1 MVVWFRHGSCTVGV
15 EDGVVRAGD
24 FAALTSL
31 LQAANTLEGERD
43 RLLADA
49 HAQAQ
54 QVVAQAQKY
63 AQHVANEAQAEAER
77 LTAQATQQAQTLIA
91 DARKT
96 HAEAYNE
103 GLGQG
108 EREAIA
114 QWTQRAVTHAQS
126 SRLGLERQRER
137 LSGIVSLAV
146 ERMVEQEDKQALY
159 MRALRTVTKM
169 VKNVPLLTL
178 RVNFQDKVAAQ
189 KALSAVSD
197 QLHSDMPIEVV
208 GDSALAG
215 GSCMF
220 ESDQGVIDVGLETQL
235 AAIKRA
241 VSRAAL
247 STDSLGAMTDEMAR
261 DATMPEPENTTT
273 SKSVVAA
280 AEQALEA
287 KAFVADEATAQSD
300 EEAQYKATAAAQDD
314 DDFLD
319 DDLFDDDDD
328 FSDDDDETDEFAD
341 DDEFADELLLE
352 DEDAALMPQTAVR
365 LSNPNAA

>member
-1 MVVWFRHGSCTVGV
+1 
-15 EDGVVRAGD
+15 
-24 FAALTSL
+24 
-31 LQAANTLEGERD
+31 
-43 RLLADA
+43 
-49 HAQAQ
+49 
-54 QVVAQAQKY
+54 
-63 AQHVANEAQAEAER
+63 
-77 LTAQATQQAQTLIA
+77 LIA

-96 HAEAYNE
+96 HADAYNE
-103 GLGQG
+103 GLGRG

-197 QLHSDMPIEVV
+197 QLHSEMPIEVV

-247 STDSLGAMTDEMAR
+247 STDSLGAMTDEMAQ
-261 DATMPEPENTTT
+261 DAMLPASENTTAAP
-273 SKSVVAA
+273 KPVVVAA
-280 AEQALEA
+280 AQALEA
-287 KAFVADEATAQSD
+287 KAFVEDEDSVASD
-300 EEAQYKATAAAQDD
+300 KEAEYKATAAAQDD